1 MLVKPKVT
9 HDFRYGLSIKVNY
22 RLQFAES
29 LDDFRYVFNVVF
41 NDQGYLPTSA
51 LATGALAMGV
61 SPWIAN
67 LPLP

>member
-1 MLVKPKVT
+1 MKGRSGSRQ
-9 HDFRYGLSIKVNY
+9 DFRSY
-22 RLQFAES
+22 QFAES